1 MLGVGGGRADHE
13 LANILLLADTRFSAA
28 SVEGHSERAAY
39 VVLTSY
45 HVLPA
50 GPGDLLT
57 LLPIGGDAVVTATT
71 GLRWPLRDAV
81 LHPGVTW
88 GVSNEVVAAAP
99 SVTIARHGAGGHP
112 PHPRLAVRRG
122 RVAVLVALAA
132 ALLVSACGNDSGS
145 GSGDDDEIRVL
156 THRGAPLPADI
167 EARFEDATGATASV
181 IVEDDVDALLALL
194 GSNEEPWR
202 IADVVVG
209 IDSLAV
215 TSALPMVEAF
225 RPAGIETLDEAL
237 RLPDDA
243 LTPLAATDVCVNYDR
258 SSYAGATDGA
268 PSAGDAASGLG
279 SPLDGTGDEP
289 GGAGEDGA
297 GEPTGQRDGD
307 GAEGDDGGE
316 GEVEGEGAGGD
327 EPAGSEVAPPAS
339 LLDLTS
345 GTYSQQLVLPDPA
358 VDRIGAWFVAATHTR
373 LAPAEDESQWLA
385 FIAGLRRNGFTV
397 TSNWRDAYFGRFTA
411 GNDRGDRPLVVASA
425 LMPAVATRYWLNSFQ
440 GPDLPLV
447 ADTAV
452 IADSCAGI
460 VEYAGVVA
468 GTPRRRLAGRFMD
481 LLVAPESQITMYDDH
496 GSRPA
501 RTDLVVPPEV
511 DRYGIDV
518 DAPLVDPEQAGAGLD
533 RWLEAWAD
541 AAALEQA
548 DAAAPPPPDG
558 GRGDRPGRRRHRE
571 RTTAARPRR
580 RTAREGCGSARDPG
594 RARDRR
600 RRGRQPRPP
609 RGAGAGPS
617 PPACATATSTSWR
630 ASTRTRRPPCSA
642 TSRPASSRPSATTSP
657 T

>member
-1 MLGVGGGRADHE
+1 M
-13 LANILLLADTRFSAA
+13 
-28 SVEGHSERAAY
+28 
-39 VVLTSY
+39 
-45 HVLPA
+45 
-50 GPGDLLT
+50 
-57 LLPIGGDAVVTATT
+57 
-71 GLRWPLRDAV
+71 
-81 LHPGVTW
+81 
-88 GVSNEVVAAAP
+88 
-99 SVTIARHGAGGHP
+99 
-112 PHPRLAVRRG
+112 RRG

-202 IADVVVG
+202 IADIVVG

-297 GEPTGQRDGD
+297 GEDGAGEDGAGEADGD
-307 GAEGDDGGE
+307 GAAGDDGGE
-316 GEVEGEGAGGD
+316 DEVVGEGAGGD

-373 LAPAEDESQWLA
+373 LAPAEDESRWLA
-385 FIAGLRRNGFTV
+385 FIADLRRNGFTV

-425 LMPAVATRYWLNSFQ
+425 LMPAVTTRYWLNSFQ

-533 RWLEAWAD
+533 RWLEAWSD

-548 DAAAPPPPDG
+548 DAAPPPPVDGDGETDPDGDGTETDDG
-558 GRGDRPGRRRHRE
+558 GETETEDG
-571 RTTAARPRR
+571 T
-580 RTAREGCGSARDPG
+580 
-594 RARDRR
+594 
-600 RRGRQPRPP
+600 
-609 RGAGAGPS
+609 
-617 PPACATATSTSWR
+617 
-630 ASTRTRRPPCSA
+630 
-642 TSRPASSRPSATTSP
+642 
-657 T
+657 